1 MRLSIVILNWN
12 TKDYLRKFLPGLIE
26 SVQGADAGVIVAD
39 NGSTDGSVSMLE
51 EEFPSVR
58 VLPFKEN
65 HGFTGGYNKAFDIIY
80 EELRPEYFLLIN
92 SDIEVVPGWLQPLI
106 AHMDAHPE
114 CGACSP
120 KLLSWYDRGSFEY
133 AGAAGGFMDKF
144 GYTFC
149 RGRLMKEVE
158 RDEGQYD
165 GVKDVFWAS
174 GAFLMVRSG
183 VFKELGGLDERY
195 FAHFEEIDLC
205 WRMQVRGLR
214 VSVVPQSVAYHLGG
228 GTLPNDSP
236 WKLKLNY
243 RNTLLTL
250 ENNLADTY
258 APYEGPEKAVRHAR
272 KTICIRMMM
281 DALSAAVYLLSG
293 KPSYFR
299 SVLDAHKEFRRM
311 RTGPAVHNGT
321 QKAYVPLY
329 PHWIIPRA
337 MFCRKKMIE
346 TIHNL

>member
-26 SVQGADAGVIVAD
+26 SVKGSDAGVVVAD

-80 EELRPEYFLLIN
+80 EEFRPEYFLLIN

-106 AHMDAHPE
+106 AHMDAHPQ

-120 KLLSWYDRGSFEY
+120 KLLSWYERGSFEY

-174 GAFLMVRSG
+174 GAFLMVRSS

-228 GTLPNDSP
+228 GTLDDAYKVLGISP
-236 WKLKLNY
+236 
-243 RNTLLTL
+243 
-250 ENNLADTY
+250 
-258 APYEGPEKAVRHAR
+258 
-272 KTICIRMMM
+272 
-281 DALSAAVYLLSG
+281 DATDEEV
-293 KPSYFR
+293 K
-299 SVLDAHKEFRRM
+299 
-311 RTGPAVHNGT
+311 
-321 QKAYVPLY
+321 KAYRRLALEHHPDRVAKLGDD
-329 PHWIIPRA
+329 IRIA
-337 MFCRKKMIE
+337 AEKKFQEINAAKE
-346 TIHNL
+346 KIYKARGL